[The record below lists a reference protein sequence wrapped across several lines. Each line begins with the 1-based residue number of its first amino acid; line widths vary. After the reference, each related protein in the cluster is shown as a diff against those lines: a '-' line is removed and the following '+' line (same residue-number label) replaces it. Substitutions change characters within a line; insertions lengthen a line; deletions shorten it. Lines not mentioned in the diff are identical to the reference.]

1 MTNVQLFENIL
12 VIFFRHQLKIKL
24 FHFQTKCYSA
34 HKASDSYL
42 GKFEENLDKF
52 MEVAQGFV
60 GRLTIKKMTIHF
72 NALNDDNII
81 EELGKFRLILKM
93 FDKLMAN
100 NTELLN
106 IRDEMLGDVE
116 QFTYLLTFK

>member
-1 MTNVQLFENIL
+1 M
-12 VIFFRHQLKIKL
+12 
-24 FHFQTKCYSA
+24 A
-34 HKASDSYL
+34 
-42 GKFEENLDKF
+42 
-52 MEVAQGFV
+52 
-60 GRLTIKKMTIHF
+60 IHF

-81 EELGKFRLILKM
+81 EELVKFRLILKM